1 MAAPCVTRTF
11 FSINTIRHVSP
22 LAARHAAASSKATTT
37 LASLPSSRYTSLFS
51 SSSSIF
57 STKRQTLPAPHRGLP
72 LNYPLRRRPCPPRP
86 LQQFRF
92 FTTSPPRT
100 AAAAAQ
106 PSTDLQ
112 HRMSSVSSTPAPVRI
127 FIAGGSYAGLSAAM
141 NLLDLSSGASPRQ
154 ATEPYP
160 HVPGFE
166 KLDIEITLADER
178 DGWYH
183 LIGSPLALADNEYAK
198 KAWIKYADIPSMQ
211 VPNLKVVIGSVTA
224 VDCVSKTV
232 TTLDAV
238 TKVATEHAYDFFVA
252 ATGLRRVWPTVPQSL
267 SRKQYLVEA
276 GEHVHAVSNAQHGV
290 VVVGGGAVG
299 IEMAGEL
306 KVVHPGIDVTLV
318 HSRDKLLSSEGLSDE
333 CKDTTLAL
341 LREAGV
347 KVLLNHRLSKSS
359 RVETTDGSTKYDV
372 EFTNG
377 HKMTASEIIMA
388 VSQPMSTATYMPTT
402 ALDEN
407 QLVKINPNLTL
418 VEGTPNADYHF
429 CAGDVAKWS
438 GIKRCGGAMHGGHYA
453 AYNIHQTIL
462 RDRVPGGHQPKYSE
476 FTEFPVCIGLAVGNT
491 AVASGPESGTVSGP
505 DVMKAY
511 FRDDLGFDICWESM
525 QLGGK
530 KETVVEA

>member
-37 LASLPSSRYTSLFS
+37 LASLSSSRYTSLFS

-72 LNYPLRRRPCPPRP
+72 LNYPLRRRPCPRP
-86 LQQFRF
+86 PPQQFRF
-92 FTTSPPRT
+92 FTTSPPPPPRT
-100 AAAAAQ
+100 AAAQ

-160 HVPGFE
+160 HTAG
-166 KLDIEITLADER
+166 AN
-178 DGWYH
+178 H

-198 KAWIKYADIPSMQ
+198 KAWVKYADIPSMQ

-347 KVLLNHRLSKSS
+347 KVLLNHRLSKST

-388 VSQPMSTATYMPTT
+388 VSQPTSTATYMPTT

-407 QLVKINPNLTL
+407 QLVKINP
-418 VEGTPNADYHF
+418 
-429 CAGDVAKWS
+429 
-438 GIKRCGGAMHGGHYA
+438 
-453 AYNIHQTIL
+453 
-462 RDRVPGGHQPKYSE
+462 
-476 FTEFPVCIGLAVGNT
+476 
-491 AVASGPESGTVSGP
+491 
-505 DVMKAY
+505 
-511 FRDDLGFDICWESM
+511 
-525 QLGGK
+525 
-530 KETVVEA
+530 

>member
-37 LASLPSSRYTSLFS
+37 LASLSSSRYTSLFS

-100 AAAAAQ
+100 AAAAAAQ

-388 VSQPMSTATYMPTT
+388 VSQPTSTATYMPTT

-407 QLVKINPNLTL
+407 QLVKINP
-418 VEGTPNADYHF
+418 
-429 CAGDVAKWS
+429 
-438 GIKRCGGAMHGGHYA
+438 
-453 AYNIHQTIL
+453 
-462 RDRVPGGHQPKYSE
+462 
-476 FTEFPVCIGLAVGNT
+476 
-491 AVASGPESGTVSGP
+491 
-505 DVMKAY
+505 
-511 FRDDLGFDICWESM
+511 
-525 QLGGK
+525 
-530 KETVVEA
+530 